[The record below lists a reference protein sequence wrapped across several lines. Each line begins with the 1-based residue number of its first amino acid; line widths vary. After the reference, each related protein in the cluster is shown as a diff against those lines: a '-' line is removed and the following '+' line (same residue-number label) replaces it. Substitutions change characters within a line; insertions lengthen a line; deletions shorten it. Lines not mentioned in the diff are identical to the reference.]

1 MGEDKKQKFSAEEM
15 EIKID
20 YENIDVEEI
29 MNQIKRKIASRP
41 AQEIEQQEEETRND
55 YREIIPPPLTSPPGG
70 LRSKI
75 RRILLKLMRPFAPLI
90 KLMILPVDE
99 ELRETVENLDYAN
112 RRLDEL
118 TERLH
123 QEANRIGRLESKI
136 DLNHQ
141 LVNEKID
148 LNHQL
153 VNERLE
159 LAFKDLGRAKE
170 YTKLLHQLTHNL
182 VVEMTKLKIEKDHL
196 KIQSRILEKDLAFLN
211 RREKEVEKKV
221 FS

>member
-55 YREIIPPPLTSPPGG
+55 YRETIPPPLTSPPGG
-70 LRSKI
+70 LRSKM

-123 QEANRIGRLESKI
+123 QEANRIGRLES
-136 DLNHQ
+136 
-141 LVNEKID
+141 KID

>member
-55 YREIIPPPLTSPPGG
+55 YRETIPPPLTSPPGG

-99 ELRETVENLDYAN
+99 ELRETVENL
-112 RRLDEL
+112 
-118 TERLH
+118 
-123 QEANRIGRLESKI
+123 GRLES
-136 DLNHQ
+136 
-141 LVNEKID
+141 KID

>member
-55 YREIIPPPLTSPPGG
+55 YRETIPPPLTSPPGG

-90 KLMILPVDE
+90 KLMVLPVDE
-99 ELRETVENLDYAN
+99 ELRETVENLDYSN
-112 RRLDEL
+112 RRLDGL

-123 QEANRIGRLESKI
+123 QELSRIDQILGRLESKI

-141 LVNEKID
+141 LVNES
-148 LNHQL
+148 
-153 VNERLE
+153 
-159 LAFKDLGRAKE
+159 FKDLGRAKE

>member
-55 YREIIPPPLTSPPGG
+55 YRETIPPPLTSPPGG

-90 KLMILPVDE
+90 KLMVLPVDE
-99 ELRETVENLDYAN
+99 ELRETVENLDYSN
-112 RRLDEL
+112 RRLDGL

-123 QEANRIGRLESKI
+123 QELSRIDQILGRLES
-136 DLNHQ
+136 
-141 LVNEKID
+141 KID

>member
-55 YREIIPPPLTSPPGG
+55 YRETIPPPLTSPPGG

-90 KLMILPVDE
+90 KLMVLPVDE

-123 QEANRIGRLESKI
+123 QEANRIGRLES
-136 DLNHQ
+136 
-141 LVNEKID
+141 KID

>member
-1 MGEDKKQKFSAEEM
+1 MSEEKKQKLTEEEM

-20 YENIDVEEI
+20 YENIDVEDI

-41 AQEIEQQEEETRND
+41 AQEIKREEEVTGVD
-55 YREIIPPPLTSPPGG
+55 YGEISPPPAISPPPG

-75 RRILLKLMRPFAPLI
+75 RRILLKIMRPFAPLI

-99 ELRETVENLDYAN
+99 ELRETVENLDYTN
-112 RRLDEL
+112 RRLDGL
-118 TERLH
+118 TERFH
-123 QEANRIGRLESKI
+123 QELGRIDQVLGRLESKI

-141 LVNEKID
+141 I
-148 LNHQL
+148 
-153 VNERLE
+153 VNERLD

-182 VVEMTKLKIEKDHL
+182 VVEITKLKIEKDHL

>member
-55 YREIIPPPLTSPPGG
+55 YRETIPPPLTSPPGG
-70 LRSKI
+70 LRSKM

-90 KLMILPVDE
+90 KLMVLPVDE

-123 QEANRIGRLESKI
+123 QEANRIGRLES
-136 DLNHQ
+136 
-141 LVNEKID
+141 KID

>member
-55 YREIIPPPLTSPPGG
+55 YRETIPPPLTSPPGG

-141 LVNEKID
+141 LVNE
-148 LNHQL
+148 
-153 VNERLE
+153 RLE

>member
-55 YREIIPPPLTSPPGG
+55 YRETIPPPLTSPPGG

-118 TERLH
+118 IERFP
-123 QEANRIGRLESKI
+123 QEIGRLES
-136 DLNHQ
+136 
-141 LVNEKID
+141 KID

-211 RREKEVEKKV
+211 RREEDVAKKV

>member
-55 YREIIPPPLTSPPGG
+55 YRETIPPPLTSPPGG
-70 LRSKI
+70 LRSKM

-90 KLMILPVDE
+90 KLMVLPVDE
-99 ELRETVENLDYAN
+99 ELRETVENLDYSN
-112 RRLDEL
+112 RRLDGL

-123 QEANRIGRLESKI
+123 QELSRIDQILGRLES
-136 DLNHQ
+136 
-141 LVNEKID
+141 KID